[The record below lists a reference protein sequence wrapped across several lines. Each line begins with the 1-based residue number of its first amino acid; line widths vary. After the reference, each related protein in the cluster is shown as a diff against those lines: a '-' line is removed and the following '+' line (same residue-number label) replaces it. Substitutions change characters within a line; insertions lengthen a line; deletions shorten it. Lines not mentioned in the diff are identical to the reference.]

1 MLATI
6 VNIQPK
12 DAGSGGG
19 ETRETIVYRL
29 ADDMLDKLPED
40 YIPFEVGALQLCVVT
55 SCVCVCVC
63 VWWLLWQDILL
74 AMDVCL
80 FLCCW
85 CVIIPLG
92 NFRIGN
98 AGHFTEGNQLL

>member
-40 YIPFEVGALQLCVVT
+40 YIPFEVSASCGDGSLCLNSERKKT
-55 SCVCVCVC
+55 
-63 VWWLLWQDILL
+63 
-74 AMDVCL
+74 
-80 FLCCW
+80 
-85 CVIIPLG
+85 
-92 NFRIGN
+92 
-98 AGHFTEGNQLL
+98 

>member
-63 VWWLLWQDILL
+63 VVVVVAGYLIGHG
-74 AMDVCL
+74 CL
-80 FLCCW
+80 FIFVLLVCNY
-85 CVIIPLG
+85 P
-92 NFRIGN
+92 FREFQN
-98 AGHFTEGNQLL
+98 WKCRSFY